1 MKKEQL
7 RNLSSSRSAFSQ
19 SQQHVLLKAMGST
32 APADQEPDVRFKAPV
47 FPWQWS
53 LEHLWEWRSL
63 LPRQLARCM

>member
-7 RNLSSSRSAFSQ
+7 YNLSQSQYAFSQ

-32 APADQEPDVRFKAPV
+32 APTDQEPNVRLEAPT
-47 FPWQWS
+47 FPWI

-63 LPRQLARCM
+63 LSRQHACCM